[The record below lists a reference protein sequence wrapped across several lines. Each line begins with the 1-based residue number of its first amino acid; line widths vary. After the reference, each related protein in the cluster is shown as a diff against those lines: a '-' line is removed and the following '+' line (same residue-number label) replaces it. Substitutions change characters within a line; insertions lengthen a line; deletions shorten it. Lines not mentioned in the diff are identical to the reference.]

1 MLADEPLTTF
11 KTGSNLVRA
20 IDASSDM
27 DSTRNSI
34 STRLQKNREPNRS
47 DRQLELK
54 TNTRSGLG
62 ISSSRENN
70 RLRRK
75 RRRMRQLKQR
85 CRQGDSESCQK
96 LKRMIQ
102 HQSQHEPELFDE
114 DQIDLDDEIFNS
126 DLVRSLD
133 RRSSKRR
140 QRRKNNNGNKK
151 KVETEEELK
160 RKRDRKLKKQEEKE
174 ERKRKRKERK
184 EKRRLLKRQRRKE
197 LREKRRKLEEESSK
211 QVGVEKRHALN
222 VEKRH
227 TLNVRSVTEAPTCQ
241 FKLIDS
247 CTWPHCNPSCPKL
260 KNPETG
266 EILLLYFYLISI
278 ITLKVFYSSSIFV
291 NDRRSH

>member
-20 IDASSDM
+20 IDAASDM

-34 STRLQKNREPNRS
+34 STRLQKNREPNRT

-62 ISSSRENN
+62 MSSSRDNN

-85 CRQGDSESCQK
+85 CRQGDSDSCQK

-114 DQIDLDDEIFNS
+114 EQIDLDDEIFNS

-140 QRRKNNNGNKK
+140 QRRKNGNGNKKK

-160 RKRDRKLKKQEEKE
+160 QRRERKLKKQQEKE

-197 LREKRRKLEEESSK
+197 LREKRRKLEEESAAT
-211 QVGVEKRHALN
+211 QVGVEKRH
-222 VEKRH
+222 
-227 TLNVRSVTEAPTCQ
+227 TLKVRSVTEAPKCQ

-266 EILLLYFYLISI
+266 ELFDICLLI
-278 ITLKVFYSSSIFV
+278 IFNQY
-291 NDRRSH
+291 